1 MTTSELTQVEA
12 LLERV
17 LPDPAGFIQRVL
29 QQMVDRLSSAHEGLA
44 DTNLVLAAALGAC
57 DCWGQDPE
65 CPICSGEGSAGW
77 TEPDA
82 RLYAEYVEPAARR
95 YAAERSH
102 PSDQPANGRR
112 DR

>member
-1 MTTSELTQVEA
+1 MTTSELAQVEA
-12 LLERV
+12 LVARV

-29 QQMVDRLSSAHEGLA
+29 QQMVDRLSSTRDGVA

-65 CPICSGEGSAGW
+65 CAICSGDGSAGW

-102 PSDQPANGRR
+102 PSDRSTNGRKEQ
-112 DR
+112 